1 MMKTMNNTMTMNAM
15 VVKAAR
21 EAGIKAGELFT
32 IEIVGTEN
40 GICEMIL
47 GTEWSTV
54 SCYVDIES
62 EEVLGIMATARSL
75 DEVLIAA

>member
-1 MMKTMNNTMTMNAM
+1 MMNTMNNTMTMNAM

-32 IEIVGTEN
+32 VEIIGTEN
-40 GICEMIL
+40 GICEMNL
-47 GTEWSTV
+47 GTEWNTIN
-54 SCYVDIES
+54 CFVDLET
-62 EEVLGIMATARSL
+62 EEVLGIMATARTM